1 MLYGTVDGLVDYTGL
16 RGRVVVDDAPTL
28 QALQRASDYITT
40 RYVLRL
46 APLYDED
53 SGAVIEATY
62 IAAGFELDVPGF
74 WSTTFTPSQTKVLTK
89 VRDISWTPIAGGIT
103 GVDAMLPTSPAI
115 DGLFVGARNWGLGPL
130 LV

>member
-1 MLYGTVDGLVDYTGL
+1 MLYGTVDGLIAYTGL
-16 RGRVVVDDAPTL
+16 RGRVVADDDLSL
-28 QALQRASDYITT
+28 QALQRASDYVRT

-46 APLYDED
+46 APLYDEN
-53 SGAVIEATY
+53 SEQVIEASY
-62 IAAGFELDVPGF
+62 IAAGFELDSPGF

-89 VRDISWTPIAGGIT
+89 VGSISWMPVEGGVR
-103 GVDAMLPTSPAI
+103 GVDAMVPTSPAI